1 MANIEACLQELVE
14 EEKQEKAKQEKL
26 EKKEREKQ
34 AAQVVQQGH
43 VQENDHSFADA
54 SDGDSDMEEGAL
66 YHRWGD
72 GGQDGEV
79 DEEEEH
85 TTETGQKRKVRTYSS
100 VKLISSNGTVHIH
113 EKEYGWMQMEDG
125 SRSIVQI
132 GSFYDD
138 DRDGDMMCQVFYH
151 YSRKNLG
158 EIALAFDPKNKDS
171 KNAYEGWVA
180 KCELV
185 QDRHSTFAPIDGL
198 VEKVLVSDTQYQ
210 PKLGTPRGRDKYFY
224 RYIYDNHTDKM
235 VPPVSLNRNFN
246 R

>member
-1 MANIEACLQELVE
+1 M
-14 EEKQEKAKQEKL
+14 
-26 EKKEREKQ
+26 
-34 AAQVVQQGH
+34 
-43 VQENDHSFADA
+43 QENDHSFADA

-85 TTETGQKRKVRTYSS
+85 TPETGQKRKVRTYSS
-100 VKLISSNGTVHIH
+100 VKLIRSNGTVHIR

-158 EIALAFDPKNKDS
+158 EFASAFDPKTKTQRRHT
-171 KNAYEGWVA
+171 KGGWLSA
-180 KCELV
+180 
-185 QDRHSTFAPIDGL
+185 
-198 VEKVLVSDTQYQ
+198 
-210 PKLGTPRGRDKYFY
+210 
-224 RYIYDNHTDKM
+224 
-235 VPPVSLNRNFN
+235 SLFKTGIRPLHQLMASWK
-246 R
+246 RC